1 MHIVRCKFS
10 GHFFSSDPK
19 ANPVGAMGGAG
30 IGMHKKLVKV
40 YYIFRIWF
48 LGGAFKLSNKPSL
61 WILKNLKEGDYES
74 WFLLIFYN
82 GSLSRRSSLSPSP
95 KKNIWYKYNF
105 QKQLVKIILLVIY
118 KI

>member
-40 YYIFRIWF
+40 YITY
-48 LGGAFKLSNKPSL
+48 LGF
-61 WILKNLKEGDYES
+61 D
-74 WFLLIFYN
+74 F
-82 GSLSRRSSLSPSP
+82 
-95 KKNIWYKYNF
+95 
-105 QKQLVKIILLVIY
+105 
-118 KI
+118 